1 MKYPKKPV
9 VLGLLCNLFHFYAF
23 SLYLFSA
30 IILSPIFFGSDDL
43 SITRTLGLI
52 TICLSL
58 LVKPLGAVLFGH
70 LGDRRGTQRVLMT
83 SLVPMSIATA
93 CIGLI
98 PSAEVFGSLSGVLLI
113 ICLCV
118 QGMCIGGQYTGS
130 LLYIQEHMAKDRA
143 AFACGLVAS
152 IGVVGTLLANLTNL
166 LFEYTTPQVWGWR
179 IPFVLTLFLGCILIY
194 FMSPVSVG
202 GKNIFPAKDWKASGD
217 KLPLMNILMQ
227 HKTELY
233 SAAILSA
240 IPISMFYL
248 ATVYV
253 PNFFFEQLWDHP
265 RFNPLILSCFSQ
277 ALCILFIPIF
287 SLLGDSI
294 GKRPTLIFAS
304 LIVIFLCPLVFGII
318 DTMEGSVALLVA
330 SLFFCMIVSLYVGT
344 APAFLSEVFPKDSRL
359 SGMGLGIS
367 LGEGIFGG
375 LVPMVCIFLQSS
387 FDSRV
392 VPAFF
397 ISFLGI
403 LCLPGILML
412 RVRGIDKSCGSV
424 SEDLTVSMGCSLQK
438 ELPITSC

>member
-1 MKYPKKPV
+1 MKYPKKPI
-9 VLGLLCNLFHFYAF
+9 VLGLFCNLFHFYAF

-30 IILSPIFFGSDDL
+30 ILLSPTFFETDDL
-43 SITRTLGLI
+43 SITRALGLI

-58 LVKPLGAVLFGH
+58 LVKPLGAILFGH
-70 LGDRRGTQRVLMT
+70 IGDRCGTQRVLIA

-98 PSAEVFGSLSGVLLI
+98 PSAEVLGSLSGVLLI

-118 QGMCIGGQYTGS
+118 QGMCVGGQYTGV

-152 IGVVGTLLANLTNL
+152 IGVVGTLLATLTNL
-166 LFEYTTPQVWGWR
+166 LFEYITPQVWGWR
-179 IPFVLTLFLGCILIY
+179 IPFVMTLALGSALIY
-194 FMSPVSVG
+194 FMSRVSVG
-202 GKNIFPAKDWKASGD
+202 SKNIFPAKGWKVSGD
-217 KLPLMNILMQ
+217 KLPLVKILMQ
-227 HKTELY
+227 HKRELY

-248 ATVYV
+248 ATVYI
-253 PNFFFEQLWDHP
+253 PNFFIVQLWDNP
-265 RFNPLILSCFSQ
+265 RFNPLILTCLSQ
-277 ALCILFIPIF
+277 VVCIVFIPIF

-294 GKRPTLIFAS
+294 GKRPILIFAS
-304 LIVIFLCPLVFGII
+304 LIVIFICPLVFGII
-318 DTMEGSVALLVA
+318 DTMEGNAALLVA
-330 SLFFCMIVSLYVGT
+330 SLFFCMVVSLYVGT
-344 APAFLSEVFPKDSRL
+344 APAFLSESFPKDRRF
-359 SGMGLGIS
+359 SGLGLGIS

-397 ISFLGI
+397 ISFLGV
-403 LCLPGILML
+403 LCLAGVLMIRRQL
-412 RVRGIDKSCGSV
+412 NEEGYGYV
-424 SEDLTVSMGCSLQK
+424 SEGLPASMG
-438 ELPITSC
+438 